1 MPAGKYSFVI
11 EQGSTT
17 TFEIQYKD
25 NTNTPINL
33 SGYGARMQVRSDVN
47 SSTILLTLSSSIQ
60 PDGTGLSMSGSNG
73 TTPVQS
79 GSIGLYISAATSS
92 NLSFGEAVYD
102 LEIHSGNTVY
112 RILEGCVKLSKEVT
126 R

>member
-102 LEIHSGNTVY
+102 LEIHSSNTVY

>member
-1 MPAGKYSFVI
+1 MPAGKYSFTI

-33 SGYGARMQVRSDVN
+33 SGYGARMQVRSVVD
-47 SSTILLTLSSSIQ
+47 SSTILLTLSSSIA
-60 PDGTGLSMSGSNG
+60 PDGTGLNMSGSNG

>member
-47 SSTILLTLSSSIQ
+47 SSTILLTLSSSVQ